1 MEYPVYA
8 RIRATALP
16 IGLHSAESPP
26 GAQPNNKGPLRGE
39 GGCKRAYWRR
49 RESFAGYR
57 RQPQG
62 PFALSLSGAWRDP
75 APGAVAFPSVVRYRQ
90 RANGL
95 ELVLKDYLM
104 REEEF
109 WKGFRTLVKP
119 IPLRYP
125 VRTGPGAQPNYKG
138 ATRTVRMGWRR
149 FWRRRE
155 SNPRPTVR
163 PEGPY
168 MLSRCWL
175 RSGQAQRRPTTIVP
189 GGLYKSYS
197 RPGPQPSPSLRWRSV
212 PAREG
217 KPGRASC
224 YLLSSES
231 KLFVCT

>member
-1 MEYPVYA
+1 M
-8 RIRATALP
+8 ATVAD
-16 IGLHSAESPP
+16 IKTRS
-26 GAQPNNKGPLRGE
+26 AQPLLLRYTG
-39 GGCKRAYWRR
+39 KRAGCIQRKQIH
-49 RESFAGYR
+49 EE
-57 RQPQG
+57 
-62 PFALSLSGAWRDP
+62 ALSITE
-75 APGAVAFPSVVRYRQ
+75 
-90 RANGL
+90 RALASACNP
-95 ELVLKDYLM
+95 
-104 REEEF
+104 F
-109 WKGFRTLVKP
+109 
-119 IPLRYP
+119 PLRYP
-125 VRTGPGAQPNYKG
+125 VRTGPGAQPDNKG